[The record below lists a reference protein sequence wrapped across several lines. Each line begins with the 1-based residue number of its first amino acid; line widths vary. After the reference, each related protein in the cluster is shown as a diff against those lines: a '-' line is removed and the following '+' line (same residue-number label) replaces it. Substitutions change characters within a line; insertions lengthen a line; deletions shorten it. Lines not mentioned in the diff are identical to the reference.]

1 MAAEFENGGSG
12 GSPFDGVDAK
22 LTIYA
27 LANGMD
33 LIKEDGARRLEWYRD
48 GMDRGILV
56 RAAPDGTLEVA
67 ALAWSGDPQAARRT
81 PLGEPMTPG
90 VLAAELSTLLDR
102 ATEAA
107 NDL

>member
-1 MAAEFENGGSG
+1 MAEERGSTG
-12 GSPFDGVDAK
+12 ASPFDGVDSR

-33 LIKEDGARRLEWYRD
+33 LIKDEGFRRLEWYRD

-56 RAAPDGTLEVA
+56 SATPAGALEVA
-67 ALAWSGDPQAARRT
+67 VLVWSGNPDGARSAPVGDAMSAADLAARIST
-81 PLGEPMTPG
+81 
-90 VLAAELSTLLDR
+90 VLDG

-107 NDL
+107 NAL